1 MSSTKSPLLLVG
13 SLGEKYLSARN
24 DSGANHSCINP
35 EHLDGL
41 ETPAAIFAR

>member
-1 MSSTKSPLLLVG
+1 MSSIKSPLLFVG
-13 SLGEKYLSARN
+13 SLGEKHFSARY
-24 DSGANHSCINP
+24 DSGANLSCINP

>member
-1 MSSTKSPLLLVG
+1 MSSTKSPLLFGG
-13 SLGEKYLSARN
+13 SLGEMHLSARY
-24 DSGANHSCINP
+24 DSGANLSCINP

>member
-1 MSSTKSPLLLVG
+1 MSRTKSPLLFVG
-13 SLGEKYLSARN
+13 SPGEKHLSARN
-24 DSGANHSCINP
+24 DSGANLSCINP

>member
-1 MSSTKSPLLLVG
+1 MSSTKSPLHFVG
-13 SLGEKYLSARN
+13 SPGEKHLSARN
-24 DSGANHSCINP
+24 DSGANLSCINL